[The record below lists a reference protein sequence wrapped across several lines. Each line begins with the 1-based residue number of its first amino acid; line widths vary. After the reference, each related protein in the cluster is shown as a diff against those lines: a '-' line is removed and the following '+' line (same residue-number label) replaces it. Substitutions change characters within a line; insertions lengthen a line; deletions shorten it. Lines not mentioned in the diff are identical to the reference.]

1 MRIYTKTGD
10 KGETSLYDCSRVSK
24 SSALIDLIGDIDEL
38 NSYIGIIESEKML
51 KDIQVWLFDLGTIVA
66 NPKKKFN
73 FDINLEFTK
82 ILEKEIDVISEEL
95 PKLTNFILPSNII
108 HLSRA
113 IARRCERKMVEV
125 IKDYSHIDDNCLVF
139 LNRLSDYL
147 FILARY
153 ESYKKNGTEII
164 YKKSSI
170 LSPFNIV

>member
-24 SSALIDLIGDIDEL
+24 SSSLIDLLGDIDEL
-38 NSYIGIIESEKML
+38 NSFVGIIKSERML
-51 KDIQVWLFDLGTIVA
+51 EDIQVWLFDLGTIIA
-66 NPKKKFN
+66 NPRKKFN

-82 ILEKEIDVISEEL
+82 ILEKEIDGMTDEL
-95 PKLTNFILPSNII
+95 PKLTNFILPTNEI

-125 IKDYSHIDDNCLVF
+125 KKDYEHIDDNCLIF
-139 LNRLSDYL
+139 MNRLSDYL

-153 ESYKKNGTEII
+153 ESYKKNGGERI

-170 LSPFNIV
+170 LTPI

>member
-24 SSALIDLIGDIDEL
+24 SSSLIDLLGDIDEL
-38 NSYIGIIESEKML
+38 NSFVGIIKSERIL
-51 KDIQVWLFDLGTIVA
+51 EDIQVWLFDLGTIIA
-66 NPKKKFN
+66 NPRKKFN

-82 ILEKEIDVISEEL
+82 ILEKEIDGLTDEL
-95 PKLTNFILPSNII
+95 PRLTNFILPTNEI

-125 IKDYSHIDDNCLVF
+125 KKEYEHIDDNCLIF
-139 LNRLSDYL
+139 MNRLSDYL

-153 ESYKKNGTEII
+153 ESYKKNGSERI
-164 YKKSSI
+164 YKKSLILTSI
-170 LSPFNIV
+170 